1 MTMSSSE
8 FKTLIEQNVGEIS
21 FEDTISKNRFS
32 QLRLF
37 LEKELGVKVPDQWS
51 STMTYINLW
60 RKVNTLT
67 EAKKQNKK
75 GKGTK
80 KNNESSVV
88 IVKSKPDHLP
98 VNNKVAK
105 KITEISSQ
113 IEDDKE
119 KLDNYLEEIQNAEP
133 TIDIGSFL
141 GFLPVPKKGDVES
154 AIYQVYDSLCEYI
167 VTCGNAIRSANGN
180 ISNILELIQ
189 LLATAE
195 ADIYNLIDN
204 QALASNELR
213 ILIKE
218 WCKEH
223 GIHDEEVD
231 KLLESSF
238 QRAYTLRD
246 RLNSLKEELYSELNK
261 NKEDVEKILREI
273 PDYKEKIQQSI
284 NEALTIIEGSKDKN
298 IAETDIHFIEKKN
311 EINSVY
317 ELLSDKANKE
327 LDNIEAIKH
336 SIDEKK
342 KEFGERVASYFEQI
356 TKKEESLNQQSHE
369 IREELSSLTKE
380 ISDKGAAIERMTKDA
395 LANLKDEYQ
404 ASIDSQVKSSQAFHS
419 EIQTLLKNK
428 GEDIDNELKRIRES
442 QDWLKKDLNKVFD
455 EKYQGWA
462 NLHKQFV
469 IDQTSIIDK
478 LSHQVTTCKIVA
490 IAAVVVSIA
499 SLAVA
504 ILH

>member
-51 STMTYINLW
+51 STMTYIDLW

-75 GKGTK
+75 RKGTK

-98 VNNKVAK
+98 VSNKVAK

-113 IEDDKE
+113 IKDDKE
-119 KLDNYLEEIQNAEP
+119 KLDNYFEEIQNAKP
-133 TIDIGSFL
+133 TIDIGSIL

-154 AIYQVYDSLCEYI
+154 AIYQVYHSLCKHI

-180 ISNILELIQ
+180 ISKILELIQ

-273 PDYKEKIQQSI
+273 PDYQAKIQQSI
-284 NEALTIIEGSKDKN
+284 NEALCIIEGTKNEKIVEINQHFADK
-298 IAETDIHFIEKKN
+298 EK
-311 EINSVY
+311 EINSVFN
-317 ELLSDKANKE
+317 LLSERANKE
-327 LDNIEAIKH
+327 LNRIDAIKQ
-336 SIDEKK
+336 SIDDKENKFSERVNLYFSEIDQREKSIEQLSIKKTEELMSVANGVTEKGKEIEKK
-342 KEFGERVASYFEQI
+342 ANDILNNLEQNNQTFQSNILADFKE
-356 TKKEESLNQQSHE
+356 K
-369 IREELSSLTKE
+369 
-380 ISDKGAAIERMTKDA
+380 
-395 LANLKDEYQ
+395 
-404 ASIDSQVKSSQAFHS
+404 
-419 EIQTLLKNK
+419 K
-428 GEDIDNELKRIRES
+428 GEIDNELTRMKES
-442 QDWLKKDLNKVFD
+442 QEWFKKELNKNFE
-455 EKYQGWA
+455 EKVHG
-462 NLHKQFV
+462 LE
-469 IDQTSIIDK
+469 
-478 LSHQVTTCKIVA
+478 HQVKTYKIVA
-490 IAAVVVSIA
+490 IIAGVASVASVVIGLLV
-499 SLAVA
+499 
-504 ILH
+504 

>member
-1 MTMSSSE
+1 
-8 FKTLIEQNVGEIS
+8 
-21 FEDTISKNRFS
+21 
-32 QLRLF
+32 
-37 LEKELGVKVPDQWS
+37 
-51 STMTYINLW
+51 MTYIDLW

-141 GFLPVPKKGDVES
+141 GFLPVPKKGGVES
-154 AIYQVYDSLCEYI
+154 AIYQVYNSLCKHI

-311 EINSVY
+311 ETGTHYWVMVNIDGNWYHMDPSPIY
-317 ELLSDKANKE
+317 IKQYCAFLSTTEDLMKYAQKYRPHLYDYIIE
-327 LDNIEAIKH
+327 DHPTSATVSPASAEFKDNDYYL
-336 SIDEKK
+336 SIGGVPVDQEK
-342 KEFGERVASYFEQI
+342 FGPPVTDNPPNAAHPEQQPAAG
-356 TKKEESLNQQSHE
+356 QQQ
-369 IREELSSLTKE
+369 
-380 ISDKGAAIERMTKDA
+380 GAA
-395 LANLKDEYQ
+395 Q
-404 ASIDSQVKSSQAFHS
+404 Q
-419 EIQTLLKNK
+419 
-428 GEDIDNELKRIRES
+428 
-442 QDWLKKDLNKVFD
+442 
-455 EKYQGWA
+455 QGTG
-462 NLHKQFV
+462 Q
-469 IDQTSIIDK
+469 
-478 LSHQVTTCKIVA
+478 
-490 IAAVVVSIA
+490 
-499 SLAVA
+499 
-504 ILH
+504 